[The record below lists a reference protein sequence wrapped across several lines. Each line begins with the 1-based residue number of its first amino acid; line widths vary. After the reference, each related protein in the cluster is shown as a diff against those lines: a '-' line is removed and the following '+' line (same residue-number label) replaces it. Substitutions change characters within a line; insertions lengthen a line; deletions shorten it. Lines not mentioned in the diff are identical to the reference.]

1 MLKPNLYQIRLQQP
15 SPLEISDLAPH
26 LNHGIEGHLAENK
39 SPKVEVVDDKGKRQP
54 NPQCVTWRNND
65 GLLVTWFL
73 GTISESV
80 LSMIENAETAHQV
93 WSSLEE

>member
-1 MLKPNLYQIRLQQP
+1 MT
-15 SPLEISDLAPH
+15 
-26 LNHGIEGHLAENK
+26 
-39 SPKVEVVDDKGKRQP
+39 KGKDNRIL
-54 NPQCVTWRNND
+54 NVSLGDND